1 MKFREIKNTKKTRF
15 RNLCYTRDMNP
26 IQQRLLDIAKLENIE
41 KLRRVDLVEMVN
53 CEYPSQITY
62 HLGQLVKRGDL
73 VRKDGR
79 LVPAL
84 ATNAGLIRIPV
95 MGEADCGEATKFAD
109 GRIVDNLAVSPSVL
123 KPKLSERLY
132 ALIARGD
139 SMNRAEVQGKT
150 IEDGDYIVIE
160 KKDTYVPA
168 DGDIVVSIIGGLAN
182 IKRLRRDNARQRLLL
197 LSESHRQEDYA
208 PIVISEN
215 DDFVV
220 EGKVVDVVKGVR
232 E

>member
-1 MKFREIKNTKKTRF
+1 
-15 RNLCYTRDMNP
+15 MNP
-26 IQQRLLDIAKLENIE
+26 IQQKLLDIAKLEDIE
-41 KLRRVDLVEMVN
+41 QLRRVDLVEMVN
-53 CEYPSQITY
+53 CEYPSQITH
-62 HLGQLVKRGDL
+62 HLRQLVKRGDL

-84 ATNAGLIRIPV
+84 ATNAGVIRIPV

-109 GRIVDNLAVSPSVL
+109 GRIVDHLAVSPSVI

-139 SMNRAEVQGKT
+139 SMNRAEVRGKT
-150 IEDGDYIVIE
+150 IEDGDYIIIE
-160 KKDTYVPA
+160 KKDTYVPV

-215 DDFVV
+215 DDFMV
-220 EGKVVDVVKGVR
+220 EGKVVDVVKGVKV
-232 E
+232 

>member
-1 MKFREIKNTKKTRF
+1 
-15 RNLCYTRDMNP
+15 MNP
-26 IQQRLLDIAKLENIE
+26 IQQKLLDIAKLEDIE
-41 KLRRVDLVEMVN
+41 QLRRVDLVEMVN
-53 CEYPSQITY
+53 CEYPSQITH
-62 HLGQLVKRGDL
+62 HLRQLVKRGDL

-84 ATNAGLIRIPV
+84 ATNAGVIRIPV

-109 GRIVDNLAVSPSVL
+109 GRIVDHLAVSPSVI

-150 IEDGDYIVIE
+150 IEDGDYIIIE
-160 KKDTYVPA
+160 KKDTYVPV

>member
-1 MKFREIKNTKKTRF
+1 M
-15 RNLCYTRDMNP
+15 CYTGNMNP
-26 IQQRLLDIAKLENIE
+26 IQQKLLDIAKLEDIE
-41 KLRRVDLVEMVN
+41 QLRRVDLVEMVN
-53 CEYPSQITY
+53 CEYPSQITH
-62 HLGQLVKRGDL
+62 HLRQLVKRGDL

-84 ATNAGLIRIPV
+84 ATNAGVIRIPV

-109 GRIVDNLAVSPSVL
+109 GRIVDHLVVSPSVI

-150 IEDGDYIVIE
+150 IEDGDYIIIE
-160 KKDTYVPA
+160 KKDTYVPV

-182 IKRLRRDNARQRLLL
+182 IKRLRHDNARQRVLLL
-197 LSESHRQEDYA
+197 AESHRQKDYA
-208 PIVISEN
+208 PIVISDS

-220 EGKVVDVVKGVR
+220 EGKVVDVVKGAG
-232 E
+232 